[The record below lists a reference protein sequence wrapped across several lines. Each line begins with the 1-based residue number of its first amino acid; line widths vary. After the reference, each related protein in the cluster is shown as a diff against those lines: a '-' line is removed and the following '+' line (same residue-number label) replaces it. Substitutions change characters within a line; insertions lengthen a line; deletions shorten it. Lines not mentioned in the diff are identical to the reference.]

1 MKRTFLVII
10 IFVFAFCAQNLFSQT
25 TKRLGDLEKSD
36 SSLIIYQIYGLQ
48 ESAEGYRITYITP
61 NNEAEFLYVPFE
73 LLDKVNIYSPKQNT
87 LNQNFLV
94 IWKQED
100 RITRV
105 DWYQPAEIDYTL
117 PSNQYKAFSD
127 KDKEIFKTIVANDQ
141 LLLGS
146 EIEGS
151 APRIRAPGSD

>member
-1 MKRTFLVII
+1 MKKIFLMMT
-10 IFVFAFCAQNLFSQT
+10 IFVFAFCAQNIFGQT

-48 ESAEGYRITYITP
+48 ESPEGYKITYIMP
-61 NNEAEFLYVPFE
+61 DNEPQFLYLPVE

-87 LNQNFLV
+87 LNSNFLV

-105 DWYQPAEIDYTL
+105 DWYHPVEIDYTL
-117 PSNQYKAFSD
+117 PSNQYKKFSEKD
-127 KDKEIFKTIVANDQ
+127 KDIFESIVASGQ
-141 LLLGS
+141 LILGS
-146 EIEGS
+146 EIEGT
-151 APRIRAPGSD
+151 APTIRAPGSN